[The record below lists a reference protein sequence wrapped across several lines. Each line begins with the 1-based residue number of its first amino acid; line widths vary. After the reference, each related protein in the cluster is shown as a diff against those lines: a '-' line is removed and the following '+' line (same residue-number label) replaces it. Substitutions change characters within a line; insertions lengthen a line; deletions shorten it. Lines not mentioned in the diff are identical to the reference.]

1 MSEQEKQSTS
11 QKSVSSNPDATLA
24 QGDQVANKGGEDT
37 STYPALG
44 RWMMFVDNPKNVNK
58 IVYGLCILC
67 AGLFLADFL
76 YHKHTYV
83 AIEDIPGFY
92 ALYGFF
98 MCAALVVCAKVMRI
112 FLKRGEDYYAP
123 YDVESEAYPE
133 DGLDRESHNA

>member
-1 MSEQEKQSTS
+1 MSEQEKQSTP
-11 QKSVSSNPDATLA
+11 KKAVSSEPAVTLA
-24 QGDQVANKGGEDT
+24 HGHPVAKAGDEDT

-44 RWMMFVDNPKNVNK
+44 RWMMFVDNPKNVDK
-58 IVYGLCILC
+58 IVYSLYILC

-83 AIEDIPGFY
+83 AIENIPGFY

-112 FLKRGEDYYAP
+112 FLKRDEDYYAP
-123 YDVESEAYPE
+123 YDVESEDYPE